1 MCPGAPL
8 GGRSRN
14 VQNTTS
20 CQSNYSMKLLRIALH
35 SSKLLRISTGYQHGS
50 SCPTCDMFM
59 RHDLNFLELRH
70 STFPRF
76 RYTTYIHDVHTRH
89 TSIAPHS
96 MSKCQDNILHELA
109 VIAHNTGSLKALLRS
124 SHQKEK
130 NVELF
135 APKTKVLNGIN
146 KSQRSC
152 SVQRNSK
159 QIFHHTS
166 LPSMRCIHTVSV

>member
-124 SHQKEK
+124 SHQRKK
-130 NVELF
+130 TLNYLHQK
-135 APKTKVLNGIN
+135 PK
-146 KSQRSC
+146 
-152 SVQRNSK
+152 
-159 QIFHHTS
+159 F
-166 LPSMRCIHTVSV
+166 